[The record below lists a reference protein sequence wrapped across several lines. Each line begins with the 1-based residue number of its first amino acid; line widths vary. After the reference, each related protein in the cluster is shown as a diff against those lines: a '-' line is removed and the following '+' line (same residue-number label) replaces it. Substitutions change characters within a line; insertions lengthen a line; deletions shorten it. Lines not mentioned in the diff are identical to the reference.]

1 MRISMK
7 LQVAVDRVSIEKAIN
22 IIREVEEYADIIE
35 IGTSLIKDFGLDSI
49 RRIRKEFPKKII
61 LADIK
66 TVDEAEYEFEAVYN
80 AGADIATVLG
90 GASLETIRIC
100 KRVANKYN
108 KEYLID
114 LIEVSKEKQEALKEF
129 SDAILCIHLPSDNG
143 GDGLHYLI
151 NSTIGSLKDFNRL
164 AVAGGVSKDSIGI
177 IKKAKF
183 NIAIVGSAITKSEN
197 IKEAAKAFKKIM
209 EEEK

>member
-1 MRISMK
+1 MK

-108 KEYLID
+108 KAYLID
-114 LIEVSKEKQEALKEF
+114 LIEVSKEKREALKEF
-129 SDAILCIHLPSDNG
+129 SDAIICIHLPSDNG
-143 GDGLHYLI
+143 REGLHNLI
-151 NSTIGSLKDFNRL
+151 NSTIESLRGFNIL
-164 AVAGGVSKDSIGI
+164 AVAGGVNKESIST

-183 NIAIVGSAITKSEN
+183 DIAIVGGAITKSEN
-197 IKEAAKAFKKIM
+197 IKEAAKILKKIM
-209 EEEK
+209 EEDK

>member
-1 MRISMK
+1 MK

-100 KRVANKYN
+100 KSVANKYN
-108 KEYLID
+108 KDYLID
-114 LIEVSKEKQEALKEF
+114 LIEVSKEKREALKEF
-129 SDAILCIHLPSDNG
+129 SDAILCIHLPSDNEG
-143 GDGLHYLI
+143 NSLENLI
-151 NSTIGSLKDFNRL
+151 NSTIGSLRGFNRL
-164 AVAGGVSKDSIGI
+164 AVAGGVSKDSINT

-183 NIAIVGSAITKSEN
+183 HIAIVGGAITKSEN
-197 IKEAAKAFKKIM
+197 IKEAAKTFKEFM
-209 EEEK
+209 EEDK